1 MKPIH
6 GDEQMY
12 LVEIHLPCPECT
24 TTEEYENGQIG
35 SGTICYQRVVDN
47 SEGKDYSLF
56 QEECEQCGGT
66 GEWIFEENYESTVE
80 AEADYPNL
88 IECIL
93 IRNR

>member
-56 QEECEQCGGT
+56 QEECEQWGGN
-66 GEWIFEENYESTVE
+66 GEWIFEDNYESTVE
-80 AEADYPNL
+80 SEADYPNL